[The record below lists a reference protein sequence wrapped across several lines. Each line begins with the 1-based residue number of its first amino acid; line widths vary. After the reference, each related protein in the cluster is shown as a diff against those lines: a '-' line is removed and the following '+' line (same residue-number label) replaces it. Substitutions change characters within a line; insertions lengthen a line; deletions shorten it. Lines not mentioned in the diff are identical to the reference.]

1 MGKVYAQL
9 IINDLIPWI
18 DRNFCSLADKDQR
31 AMAGLSMGGM
41 MTSTVTLAN
50 LDKFADIGLFSGGSI
65 ARDNP
70 AMAPDPNGFKFCFDS
85 ECWDE

>member
-1 MGKVYAQL
+1 LATH
-9 IINDLIPWI
+9 I
-18 DRNFCSLADKDQR
+18 DRNFCTLADKDQR
-31 AMAGLSMGGM
+31 AMAGM

-65 ARDNP
+65 APDNP
-70 AMAPDPNGFKFCFDS
+70 AVAPDPNGFKFCFDS